1 MPELPRPQPDLLA
14 QHGHLARG
22 RGMVSGVI
30 ALTLSLL
37 SVLAVLAFRF
47 PSYLSTPEL
56 RQTYDVTTL
65 RYILFAAM
73 VLAGGLAIRNM
84 VLGLTRK
91 LSVAAFAWLLLAQAL
106 GGPAVQVGK
115 IVAHSPYV
123 GVDFFVLDLLGSALV
138 FIFIEKLR
146 PLRPEQ
152 PVFRAEWQVDLTH
165 FFVNHLVLGLIL
177 LLTNRAIHAAGLFA
191 NHRVALWLA
200 QAPTVVTVFLIFLSA
215 DMVQYWAHRAYHEVP
230 FLWRFHAVH
239 HSTKSM
245 DWLAGS
251 RQHLFELIGT
261 RVAVITPIFFFGFPR
276 EIIDVYI
283 LVVGFQAVFD
293 HANVSAGLG
302 PLKYVFV
309 TPNFHHWHHS
319 RDDEAIDK
327 NYAAH
332 YAFLDYLFGTA
343 AKADRPWPDR
353 YGVVG
358 DYIPDGFV
366 AQQAFPFVGSTQS
379 QEDQRGDHHTAAFR
393 ALQHPDDAPK
403 A

>member
-1 MPELPRPQPDLLA
+1 MPDLPLRDPDLLA
-14 QHGHLARG
+14 KHGHLARG
-22 RGMVSGVI
+22 SGIVTGVM
-30 ALTLSLL
+30 ALSLSVL
-37 SVLAVLAFRF
+37 SLLAVLAFRF

-56 RQTYDVTTL
+56 RATYDVTTL

-73 VLAGGLAIRNM
+73 LIAGALAIRNIIF
-84 VLGLTRK
+84 GLSRT
-91 LSVAAFAWLLLAQAL
+91 LNTAAFAWLVLAELL
-106 GGPAVQVGK
+106 GGPAVPVGK
-115 IVAHSPYV
+115 IVAHSPYI
-123 GVDFFVLDLLGSALV
+123 GVDFFVLDLLGSALL
-138 FIFIEKLR
+138 FIVIEKLR
-146 PLRPEQ
+146 PLRPDQ
-152 PVFRAEWQVDLTH
+152 PVFRAEWQNDLNH
-165 FFVNHLVLGLIL
+165 FFVNHMVLGFIL
-177 LLTNRAIHAAGLFA
+177 LLTNRAIHATGLFA
-191 NHRVALWLA
+191 SHKVAVWLA
-200 QAPTVVTVFLIFLSA
+200 QAPLVVSVFLIFLSA

-261 RVAVITPIFFFGFPR
+261 RIAVITPIFFFGFPKDVIDLY
-276 EIIDVYI
+276 II
-283 LVVGFQAVFD
+283 VVGFQAVFD

-309 TPNFHHWHHS
+309 TPNFHHWHHA

-358 DYIPDGFV
+358 DYIPLGFV
-366 AQQAFPFVGSTQS
+366 AQQAFPFVGSTASLES
-379 QEDQRGDHHTAAFR
+379 QQGDYHTAAGR
-393 ALQHPDDAPK
+393 AAKRATD
-403 A
+403 